1 MPTSEQNCIK
11 GVGFFRKILQILTQK
26 PITMSWLSS
35 ALKPVGLRWFDHFLT
50 SSLGKKVVMSLTGI
64 FLMLFLI
71 VHLLGNLQMLSDD
84 GGVGFNSYA
93 KFMTSNPLIKSVSY
107 LLYFSI
113 LLHAIQGWRLWA
125 QNRAA
130 RGGQGYAVK
139 VTRAV
144 NTNPTAASRMGWLG
158 TIIFVFL
165 VLHMWQ
171 FWFQMKTGNVNH
183 VTINGVQMKDLYT
196 PVMLAFQNPVY
207 VLVYVI
213 SMYVI
218 GVHLRHGFQS
228 AFQTL
233 GINHKKYTPLIR
245 FLGNAYSLLIP
256 LGFALIPVLV
266 FGQAQGWWHLHIS
279 LTH

>member
-196 PVMLAFQNPVY
+196 PVMLAFRNPVY

-228 AFQTL
+228 AFQTDR
-233 GINHKKYTPLIR
+233 K
-245 FLGNAYSLLIP
+245 S
-256 LGFALIPVLV
+256 VV
-266 FGQAQGWWHLHIS
+266 
-279 LTH
+279 

>member
-1 MPTSEQNCIK
+1 
-11 GVGFFRKILQILTQK
+11 
-26 PITMSWLSS
+26 MSWLSS

-196 PVMLAFQNPVY
+196 PVMLAFRNPVY

-266 FGQAQGWWHLHIS
+266 FG
-279 LTH
+279 